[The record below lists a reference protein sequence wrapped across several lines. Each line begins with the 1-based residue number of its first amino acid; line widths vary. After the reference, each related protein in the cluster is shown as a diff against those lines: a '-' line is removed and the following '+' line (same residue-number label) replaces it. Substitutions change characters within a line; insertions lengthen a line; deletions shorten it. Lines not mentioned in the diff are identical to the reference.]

1 MSRFVVD
8 HRSLLA
14 LRATLGRLH
23 EQLLAIPTVVGGY
36 EGTLGSRALEAEL
49 GQFCSRWHYGIL
61 QVADRTDG
69 MMRRLDGAAAAYQR
83 IEQRVAAS
91 GQGSG
96 TTSIGGG
103 PPSGSGS
110 GTTSIGGGPPSGS
123 HSGSGSGTTVVG

>member
-23 EQLLAIPTVVGGY
+23 EQLLAIPVLAGGY
-36 EGTLGSRALEAEL
+36 EGTFGGRALEAEL

-69 MMRRLDGAAAAYQR
+69 MMRRLEGAAAAYQR
-83 IEQRVAAS
+83 IEQRVARS

-96 TTSIGGG
+96 TTVIGGG
-103 PPSGSGS
+103 PPPGTGSGV
-110 GTTSIGGGPPSGS
+110 TS
-123 HSGSGSGTTVVG
+123 VG

>member
-23 EQLLAIPTVVGGY
+23 EQLLAVPSVVGGY
-36 EGTLGSRALEAEL
+36 EGALGGRALEAEL
-49 GQFCSRWHYGIL
+49 GQFAARWHYGIL

-83 IEQRVAAS
+83 IEQRVAGS
-91 GQGSG
+91 GHGSGMGSG
-96 TTSIGGG
+96 TTSVGGG

-110 GTTSIGGGPPSGS
+110 GTTTIG
-123 HSGSGSGTTVVG
+123 